1 MTGTSDD
8 HRRSAILRAASALF
22 AREGFRGTS
31 MAMLADAVGFSKPA
45 LYHYF
50 ATKES
55 ILAAILLD
63 YALDLAEEVE
73 AIGAKEGTAETR
85 LRALIMR
92 LVERYQ
98 VEADV
103 HRVQLNDLERLDD
116 AERRAVRDAERRVV
130 RVMEQLVAELA
141 PTMDPLELPVAAM
154 SVFGIVNWYP
164 TWFKEADGRLGRA
177 EYAQWVADFVLAG
190 LRSHDRRLRLGD
202 TPDDREEGS

>member
-1 MTGTSDD
+1 MTVPSDE
-8 HRRSAILRAASALF
+8 HRRSEIVRAASILF

-31 MAMLADAVGFSKPA
+31 MAMLAKAVGLSKPA

-50 ATKES
+50 STKES

-73 AIGAKEGTAETR
+73 AIGAKEGTAEAR
-85 LRALIMR
+85 LRALICR

-130 RVMEQLVAELA
+130 RVMERLVAELA
-141 PTMDPLELPVAAM
+141 PEMDPLELPVAAM

-177 EYAQWVADFVLAG
+177 EYGNWVADFVLAG
-190 LRSHDRRLRLGD
+190 LRSHQGTAHLASGSDG
-202 TPDDREEGS
+202 REERS